1 VLVKRTQ
8 AALEK
13 DKGNAQFKEG
23 KFVAAIQCYTRGM
36 ELDPTSVLLP
46 ANKAMAHLK
55 LKK

>member
-1 VLVKRTQ
+1 MKRTQ